1 MAAHALP
8 SGDLNSSHDEVGQG
22 LTVVSSLTYTYF
34 HTVVYVLM
42 WISSNGRWTGSF
54 TALF

>member
-42 WISSNGRWTGSF
+42 WIGSNGRWTGSF